1 MNVKKLKKNKKGFTL
16 VEIIVVLVI
25 IGILMALAV
34 PAVMKYMGDAADTK
48 VEAQVRAGFIT
59 AQARGADYV
68 GNNPGASDDSIAGDL
83 TKANINTELGLADSD
98 DGAISSITCTV
109 TDKKVASC
117 DIVVVGSDYHYTA
130 SQGKIVKGNKVTTP
144 GA

>member
-34 PAVMKYMGDAADTK
+34 PAVMKYMNDAAETK

-59 AQARGADYV
+59 AQAYGADYV
-68 GNNPGASDDSIAGDL
+68 GEHPGAGDDKIKTEL
-83 TKANINTELGLADSD
+83 TKENINAELGLD
-98 DGAISSITCTV
+98 DTTDGGIKTITCDV
-109 TDKKVASC
+109 KDRKVASC
-117 DIVVVGSDYHYTA
+117 DIVVVGSDDTYTA
-130 SQGKIVKGNKVTTP
+130 SQGKIEKKEATTP

>member
-25 IGILMALAV
+25 VGILMALAV

-68 GNNPGASDDSIAGDL
+68 GEHPGASDEAIEADL
-83 TKANINTELGLADSD
+83 TKENINAELGLSDSEN
-98 DGAISSITCTV
+98 GAISTIDCTV
-109 TDKKVASC
+109 DNKKVASC
-117 DIVVVGSDYHYTA
+117 DIVVVGSDNTYTA
-130 SQGKIVKGNKVTTP
+130 SQGKIEKKPVTDK
-144 GA
+144 

>member
-34 PAVMKYMGDAADTK
+34 PAVMKYMSDAADTK

-68 GNNPGASDDSIAGDL
+68 GEHPGASDEAIAGDL
-83 TKANINTELGLADSD
+83 TKDTINTELGLDEST
-98 DGAISSITCTV
+98 DGGIKSITCKV

-117 DIVVVGSDYHYTA
+117 DIVVVGSDYHYIA
-130 SQGKIVKGNKVTTP
+130 SQGKIVKGDKVTTP